1 MAKAILEFDL
11 NEPDDKEAHM
21 RAIKSIDM
29 MLALWDIEKYLRA
42 QTKYNENLT
51 QETWDALE
59 EVRKEF
65 YSILSKYSISF
76 DELLS

>member
-11 NEPDDKEAHM
+11 NEPDDVEAHK

-51 QETWDALE
+51 QEAWDALE

-65 YSILSKYSISF
+65 YNILNKYNISF